1 MDPTTLITG
10 FSRIDEKRGLKKA
23 PESYR
28 SGQSPVEKLQKTSSA
43 LNESTGLSRKKKA
56 LTFLVSSKSEN
67 GVDPYSYYDLIIG
80 AYKELSV
87 LDKIVY
93 LQIKEHIFI
102 KISYR
107 YYPIILLTI
116 Y

>member
-1 MDPTTLITG
+1 
-10 FSRIDEKRGLKKA
+10 
-23 PESYR
+23 
-28 SGQSPVEKLQKTSSA
+28 
-43 LNESTGLSRKKKA
+43 
-56 LTFLVSSKSEN
+56 VSSKSEN

-80 AYKELSV
+80 AYKELIEELSV